1 MNVTLQG
8 DFRSLLIQKDV
19 KVTIGGQ
26 PVSLVTMEHSRL
38 VVAVDVMILDQKLSH
53 EIIVKTSEL

>member
-38 VVAVDVMILDQKLSH
+38 VVTVDVMILDQKLSH

>member
-1 MNVTLQG
+1 MNVTLKG

-38 VVAVDVMILDQKLSH
+38 VVAVDVMTLDQKLPH

>member
-38 VVAVDVMILDQKLSH
+38 VVAVDVLTLDQKLLH